1 MENQIKELKKIEKK
15 ILSDGILLFL
25 EQIQKKERLSNK
37 DKERFNSALNVA
49 KKFSLDI
56 LDWEEQRYEIHK

>member
-1 MENQIKELKKIEKK
+1 MNDLNKLEKQ

>member
-1 MENQIKELKKIEKK
+1 MKELKKLEKQ

-37 DKERFNSALNVA
+37 DKERFNSALNIA

>member
-1 MENQIKELKKIEKK
+1 MKELKKLEKQ

-37 DKERFNSALNVA
+37 DKQRFNSALNVA

>member
-1 MENQIKELKKIEKK
+1 MKELKKLEKQ

-37 DKERFNSALNVA
+37 DKERFNSALDIA
-49 KKFSLDI
+49 KRFSLNV
-56 LDWEEQRYEIHK
+56 LDWEEQRFKRED

>member
-1 MENQIKELKKIEKK
+1 MKELKKIEKQ

-37 DKERFNSALNVA
+37 DKERFNSALNIA

>member
-1 MENQIKELKKIEKK
+1 MNDLNKLEKQ

-37 DKERFNSALNVA
+37 DKQRFNSALNVA

>member
-1 MENQIKELKKIEKK
+1 MKELKKLEKQ

>member
-1 MENQIKELKKIEKK
+1 MKELKRIEKQ